1 MISFLCK
8 LFILND
14 VFDLVLAKVTSTFA
28 HLINLRKVAKAN
40 LLGHATYHIF
50 LLRHLNIKSLLLHPH
65 CLVLENLLIG
75 VHESFKD
82 FSLDAGEAIARGAHT
97 IPHLL
102 HLSLLKLSIHVLLDM
117 SSILLECFNFL
128 FNVVNFLE
136 KKGFVD

>member
-82 FSLDAGEAIARGAHT
+82 FSLDAGEAIARGAH
-97 IPHLL
+97 LL

-117 SSILLECFNFL
+117 SSILFECFNFL